1 MLKLSPAL
9 QPRERRYLKDLDA
22 VGRIWL
28 GPDGLPL
35 AAEARLLG
43 KGRIF
48 LVITFETEV
57 RQAWR
62 YARVGDRLVAL
73 RHDDER
79 RWEGAGDRG
88 ERRSSAVLELVP
100 EVVR

>member
-1 MLKLSPAL
+1 MA
-9 QPRERRYLKDLDA
+9 
-22 VGRIWL
+22 GFWL

-88 ERRSSAVLELVP
+88 ERRSSAVLELIP
-100 EVVR
+100 